1 MALGG
6 VAEKNNRKIV
16 CQENSIYLP
25 IGNIKASETANV
37 QGRIR
42 NAGCIPEDRA

>member
-1 MALGG
+1 M
-6 VAEKNNRKIV
+6 AEKQFKQIV
-16 CQENSIYLP
+16 SREKAIYSP

-42 NAGCIPEDRA
+42 NAGCIPEVRP